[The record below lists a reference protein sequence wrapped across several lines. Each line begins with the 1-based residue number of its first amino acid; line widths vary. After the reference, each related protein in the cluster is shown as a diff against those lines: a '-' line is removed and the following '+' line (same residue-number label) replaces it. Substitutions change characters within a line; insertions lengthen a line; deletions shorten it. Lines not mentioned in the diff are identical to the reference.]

1 MTLVEIANQMRSLLI
16 AENSF
21 VSKTL
26 ARGLHVL
33 LQRKGTARR
42 LAVARL
48 NVSPSPKE
56 VEIIGRAFG
65 VAPDMV
71 WTQSQ
76 SQRRGTPDIFQ
87 VIECRWVEAE
97 IAKAAIDEEKVRV
110 PA

>member
-1 MTLVEIANQMRSLLI
+1 MRGLVNV
-16 AENSF
+16 AENAF

-33 LQRKGTARR
+33 LQRNGTARR

-48 NVSPSPKE
+48 NVSPSSKE

-71 WTQSQ
+71 WSQSQ
-76 SQRRGTPDIFQ
+76 SQRRGTPDMFR
-87 VIECRWVEAE
+87 VFECRWTEAE
-97 IAKAAIDEEKVRV
+97 IAKAVMDDEKILV

>member
-1 MTLVEIANQMRSLLI
+1 MTLVEIANQMRGLLI

-33 LQRKGTARR
+33 IQRKGTARR

-48 NVSPSPKE
+48 NVSPSAKE

-65 VAPDMV
+65 VAPETV

-76 SQRRGTPDIFQ
+76 SQRRGTDDMFQ
-87 VIECRWVEAE
+87 VIECRWIEADIE
-97 IAKAAIDEEKVRV
+97 KAVIDEEKVLV